1 MKKETEEKLKNI
13 VGKIYRDGIAE
24 NMTRQDIRINELYE
38 LFSSLLQKER
48 EAIVKKIERMKKT
61 CGLVA
66 HTEPCKHYGVDLYN
80 SALADLIQLIQGED
94 L

>member
-1 MKKETEEKLKNI
+1 MNFEKQNWKYDLTEI
-13 VGKIYRDGIAE
+13 VRKIYNGEDAY
-24 NMTRQDIRINELYE
+24 QYE
-38 LFSSLLQKER
+38 GLDEIISFVSSLLQKER